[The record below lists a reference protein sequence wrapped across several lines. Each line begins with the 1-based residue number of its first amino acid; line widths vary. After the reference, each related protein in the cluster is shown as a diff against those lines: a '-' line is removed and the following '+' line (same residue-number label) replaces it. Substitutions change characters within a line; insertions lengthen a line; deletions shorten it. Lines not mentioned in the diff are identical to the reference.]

1 MADRCVRPYRLKTTM
16 SPSQSVPSSSN
27 TSSDVT
33 TEQPWAIK
41 NLPPFPAVALQLMGL
56 LDSDVPVKQVVN
68 LLRMD
73 PALSGEILHVSN
85 SALYGL
91 SRNVDSVA
99 HAVVVLGGDAVKRLA
114 LTVSLG
120 RFTQNFMQHQGLRR
134 CWDHSVAC
142 ALIAEDL
149 AEFTDQ
155 GRDRA
160 YTTGLLHDVGRLAL
174 LACFPEEYEN
184 LLSVV
189 QENDFDFRVTERR
202 MFEID
207 HCSAGEWLCK
217 SWNLPDDITSAIAH
231 HHDDD
236 LDRGGL
242 VALIAAADDV
252 AAAMGYGTVETAD
265 DSVLAETLVAAGFS
279 NVDDAPARLES
290 LSGRI
295 SEALALISTRR

>member
-1 MADRCVRPYRLKTTM
+1 
-16 SPSQSVPSSSN
+16 
-27 TSSDVT
+27 
-33 TEQPWAIK
+33 
-41 NLPPFPAVALQLMGL
+41 MGL
-56 LDSDVPVKQVVN
+56 LDSDVPVKQVVK

-73 PALSGEILHVSN
+73 PALSAEILRVSN

-91 SRNVDSVA
+91 SRNVDSVS

-120 RFTQNFMQHQGLRR
+120 RFTQNFMKHQGLRR

-149 AEFTDQ
+149 AQYTDQ

-189 QENDFDFRVTERR
+189 QENDFDFRTTERR

-207 HCSAGEWLCK
+207 HCSAGDWLCK
-217 SWNLPDDITSAIAH
+217 SWNLPDDITNAIARH
-231 HHDDD
+231 HEED
-236 LDRGGL
+236 LQPRSL
-242 VALIAAADDV
+242 VALISAADQV
-252 AAAMGYGTVETAD
+252 ASSMGYGTVETSESPEPANILATAGISD
-265 DSVLAETLVAAGFS
+265 VEGATGRLDSLA
-279 NVDDAPARLES
+279 
-290 LSGRI
+290 GRI
-295 SEALALISTRR
+295 AESIAVISTRR

>member
-1 MADRCVRPYRLKTTM
+1 M
-16 SPSQSVPSSSN
+16 SLSQSAPPSSNPSPA
-27 TSSDVT
+27 VT
-33 TEQPWAIK
+33 TGQPWAIK

-56 LDSDVPVKQVVN
+56 LDSDVPVKQVVK

-73 PALSGEILHVSN
+73 PALSGEILRVSN

-91 SRNVDSVA
+91 SRHVDSVS

-114 LTVSLG
+114 LTVSLA
-120 RFTQNFMQHQGLRR
+120 RFAQNFMQHQGLKR

-160 YTTGLLHDVGRLAL
+160 YTTGLLHDIGRLAL
-174 LACFPEEYEN
+174 LACFPDEYEN
-184 LLSVV
+184 LLTVV
-189 QENDFDFRVTERR
+189 QENDFDFRTTERR

-207 HCSAGEWLCK
+207 HCSAGEWICQ
-217 SWNLPDDITSAIAH
+217 SWNLPDDITNAIAH
-231 HHDDD
+231 HHEDD
-236 LDRGGL
+236 LEKGSL
-242 VALIAAADDV
+242 AALIAAADKV
-252 AAAMGYGTVETAD
+252 AAAMGYGTVETTD
-265 DSVLAETLVAAGFS
+265 DSVPADTLAAAGFS
-279 NVDDAPARLES
+279 NIDDAPARLES

-295 SEALALISTRR
+295 SEALAVISTRR

>member
-1 MADRCVRPYRLKTTM
+1 MAL
-16 SPSQSVPSSSN
+16 SQPIAPSSN
-27 TSSDVT
+27 PKPPESSG
-33 TEQPWAIK
+33 QPWAIK

-56 LDSDVPVKQVVN
+56 LDSDMPVKQVVK

-73 PALSGEILHVSN
+73 TALSAEILRVSN

-91 SRNVDSVA
+91 SRNVDSVS

-120 RFTQNFMQHQGLRR
+120 RFTQNFMKHQGMRR
-134 CWDHSVAC
+134 CWNHSVAC
-142 ALIAEDL
+142 AFIAEDL
-149 AEFTDQ
+149 AELTDQ
-155 GRDRA
+155 GKDRA

-174 LACFPEEYEN
+174 LACFPDEYEN

-189 QENDFDFRVTERR
+189 QENDFDLGATERR

-217 SWNLPDDITSAIAH
+217 SWNLPEDISEVIAR
-231 HHDDD
+231 HHDEN
-236 LDRGGL
+236 LKPGSL
-242 VALIAAADDV
+242 LSLIAASDRL
-252 AAAMGYGTVETAD
+252 AAALGYGTVETSEAPE
-265 DSVLAETLVAAGFS
+265 LASILSEAGIQD
-279 NVDDAPARLES
+279 VEAGMARINS

-295 SEALALISTRR
+295 SEAISVINLRR